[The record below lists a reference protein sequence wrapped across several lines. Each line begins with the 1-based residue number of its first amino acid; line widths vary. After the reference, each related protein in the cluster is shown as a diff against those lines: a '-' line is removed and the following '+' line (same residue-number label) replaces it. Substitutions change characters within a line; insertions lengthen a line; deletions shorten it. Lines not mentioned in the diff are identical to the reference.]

1 MSYKLLSEE
10 INGEEP
16 RENITV
22 TDTIVESQDP
32 LEKVAPD
39 NILPESRVLSPMSAW
54 AGAATVINL
63 VLATGP
69 FSYPYAFVK

>member
-1 MSYKLLSEE
+1 MSYKRLSEE
-10 INGEEP
+10 INAEEFH
-16 RENITV
+16 ENVTV
-22 TDTIVESQDP
+22 TDTFVESQDP
-32 LEKVAPD
+32 LEKEAPD

-54 AGAATVINL
+54 AGAATIINL